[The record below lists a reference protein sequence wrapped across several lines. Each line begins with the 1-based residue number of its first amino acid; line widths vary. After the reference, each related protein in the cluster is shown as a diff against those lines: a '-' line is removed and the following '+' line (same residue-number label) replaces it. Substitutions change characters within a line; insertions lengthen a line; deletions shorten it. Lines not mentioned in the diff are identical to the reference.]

1 MRIGKCNQIQ
11 LMTYKE
17 TLFFVAQCLTI
28 NHEFDNKLAIEK
40 ILKTETV
47 DWEAVVKLST
57 AHYVF
62 PALYVNLQRAGFLG
76 FLPEDLVAYMEHI
89 TDLNRERNAQI
100 IAEAKEINALL
111 LAQGITPI
119 FLKGTGNL
127 LEGLYE
133 DLGERMVGDIDFI
146 FSKADYSK
154 AITVLTDV
162 GYEPVQK
169 YEYYFPSFKHYP
181 RIQKEGCI
189 AAVEIHKELLVEKY
203 AHEFHYDLI
212 QKQSQEFGNITVMS
226 YRDQLCLS
234 IIAKQINDDGFYY
247 KDIALRNAY
256 DVFLLSQK
264 TSVDSAFT
272 SLQKLQHPL
281 TCFVAICDAVFNHP
295 ASLHSASTKATEKY
309 VAAFYSLLDNEMK
322 RASFRKKMARKLF
335 VQKRLGILYKAVFDA
350 AHRTWLLKRIS
361 DGNWYRE
368 KLVQL
373 GVIKGS
379 RN

>member
-1 MRIGKCNQIQ
+1 
-11 LMTYKE
+11 MTYKE
-17 TLFFVAQCLTI
+17 TLFFVGKCLTI
-28 NHEFDNKLAIEK
+28 SHELENRNAIEM

-62 PALYVNLQRAGFLG
+62 PALYVNLQRAGFLPY
-76 FLPEDLVAYMEHI
+76 LPEDLVAYMAHI

-100 IAEAKEINALL
+100 IAQANEINALL
-111 LAQGITPI
+111 LAQGIRPV

-127 LEGLYE
+127 LEGLYA
-133 DLGERMVGDIDFI
+133 DIGERMVGDIDFI
-146 FSKADYSK
+146 FSKTDYSK
-154 AITVLTDV
+154 AITLLTDV
-162 GYEPVQK
+162 GYEPVEK
-169 YEYYFPSFKHYP
+169 YKYYFPSFKHYP

-189 AAVEIHKELLVEKY
+189 AAVEIHKELLIEKY

-256 DVFLLSQK
+256 DVFLLSKK
-264 TSVDSAFT
+264 TAIGTAFDA
-272 SLQKLQHPL
+272 LPKLQHPL
-281 TCFVAICDAVFNHP
+281 HCFAAVCDAVFNQP
-295 ASLHSASTKATEKY
+295 ASLHYSSTKATENY
-309 VAAFYSLLDNEMK
+309 VATFHSLLDNEMK

-335 VQKRLGILYKAVFDA
+335 VQKRLGILYKAFFDA
-350 AHRTWLLKRIS
+350 AYRTWLLKRIS

-373 GVIKGS
+373 GVVRG
-379 RN
+379 